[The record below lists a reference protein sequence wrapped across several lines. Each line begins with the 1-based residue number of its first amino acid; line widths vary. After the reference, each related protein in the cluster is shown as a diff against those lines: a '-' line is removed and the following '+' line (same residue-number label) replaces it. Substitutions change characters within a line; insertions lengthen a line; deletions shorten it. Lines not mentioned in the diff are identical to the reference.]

1 MSIYFGQDIDE
12 KLAQANAYF
21 DPSNGV
27 VGYDWAQHTDT
38 EKKGAL
44 NQAEREIDL
53 YKGWDMEE
61 AYSTTDF
68 PISGCKNFR
77 PDFAVFEHAFFILEN
92 TARTNTATDGKV
104 MIESEEYQKEEK
116 QTGVTMSP
124 QATRWL
130 GSNRISIQRG

>member
-38 EKKGAL
+38 EKKGSL
-44 NQAEREIDL
+44 NQAEREINL
-53 YKGWDMEE
+53 YKGINLERCYDD
-61 AYSTTDF
+61 TDF
-68 PISGCKNFR
+68 PVDWNENFR
-77 PDFAVFEHAFFILEN
+77 PDYAVFEHALFILEN

-130 GSNRISIQRG
+130 GVNRISIQRG